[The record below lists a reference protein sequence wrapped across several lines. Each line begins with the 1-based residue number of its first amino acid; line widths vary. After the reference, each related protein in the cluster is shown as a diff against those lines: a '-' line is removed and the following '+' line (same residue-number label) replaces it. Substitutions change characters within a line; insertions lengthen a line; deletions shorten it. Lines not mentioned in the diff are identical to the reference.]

1 MRSRRSR
8 PSRTASRRI
17 RRSPRRSRKQV
28 WLRSAGPSTS
38 RTGSRARP
46 QPHKAARIGQED
58 RMSIVNRRN
67 AVVGFLTLKVGKLVA
82 RRKAKQ
88 VTGRSANRTKKDDK
102 KNDKK
107 SD

>member
-1 MRSRRSR
+1 MRNRRSR
-8 PSRTASRRI
+8 PSRTASRRT

-46 QPHKAARIGQED
+46 RRHEAARIGQED
-58 RMSIVNRRN
+58 SMSIVNRRN
-67 AVVGFLTLKVGKLVA
+67 AVVGFLTLKVGKMVA

-88 VTGRSANRTKKDDK
+88 VKGRFANRK
-102 KNDKK
+102 KNDKSDKK